1 VRHDKVHGDG
11 YDDHGGDNHLVERI
25 IDPSQGAPIQHPS
38 SPHFGKPGALQPP
51 LACTPRSKGDTLQL
65 ARSKQVPAQTFL
77 GTPPAK
83 LQQTSNKFHKLWLLL
98 IVLPPPKI
106 SQRRPHNDF
115 YFPPSVQFLAE
126 TLYHRKQILRFA
138 LKLMRHGQG
147 SSPWDNATRTSL
159 VSPRRCSMF
168 DLQHR
173 MFDLQHGQDD
183 GILHITTRHVEAA
196 RAKWDRLSMA
206 DLSSIR
212 TKSQLIER
220 VEERYGLP
228 HEDVVSDVELWASDK
243 QF

>member
-1 VRHDKVHGDG
+1 
-11 YDDHGGDNHLVERI
+11 
-25 IDPSQGAPIQHPS
+25 
-38 SPHFGKPGALQPP
+38 
-51 LACTPRSKGDTLQL
+51 
-65 ARSKQVPAQTFL
+65 
-77 GTPPAK
+77 
-83 LQQTSNKFHKLWLLL
+83 
-98 IVLPPPKI
+98 
-106 SQRRPHNDF
+106 
-115 YFPPSVQFLAE
+115 
-126 TLYHRKQILRFA
+126 
-138 LKLMRHGQG
+138 
-147 SSPWDNATRTSL
+147 
-159 VSPRRCSMF
+159 MF